1 MSRYPADFLHGTLD
15 TLILKTL
22 AGGPMHG
29 YAIGKWI
36 EDATDSTIELEEG
49 SLYPALYRLEKRGL
63 LDAEWGTSE
72 LGRRAKFYRLTRA
85 GRLQLASHTAAWT
98 EFSAA
103 VNRVLLPAF
112 AHAGSGE
119 LRRGLAVAPSGRVG
133 GKGM

>member
-36 EDATDSTIELEEG
+36 EDATDSSIELEEG

-85 GRLQLASHTAAWT
+85 GRQQLASHTAAWT

-103 VNRVLLPAF
+103 VNRVML
-112 AHAGSGE
+112 
-119 LRRGLAVAPSGRVG
+119 
-133 GKGM
+133 KGV